1 MGAWEDGFAAGY
13 REGISHTHTSV
24 GVARRAAKG
33 STSTRRSTTKK
44 RAAPRKLTAHN
55 RFMKKEMKSLKKK
68 HPRMKQPAIMKKANV
83 AWRKHKRSRR

>member
-13 REGISHTHTSV
+13 ERGLRGFDRTP
-24 GVARRAAKG
+24 
-33 STSTRRSTTKK
+33 RSDTYLRKRLPKRTKK
-44 RAAPRKLTAHN
+44 RAAPRPLTAHN

-83 AWRKHKRSRR
+83 AWRKHKRSKR